1 LRGKRR
7 FKIGDVVKVTMLV
20 DANNSFLF
28 PGGLPFRNDGEP
40 VKAIT
45 MGGELADRSSLL
57 LKLGVIEDVRIQ
69 RGEKLKV
76 TAYVVAFFK
85 SGSGVQDK
93 SFDGY
98 APFLGDEL
106 ELVSKV
112 GEKAIVIG
120 GI

>member
-1 LRGKRR
+1 MSRKRKFR
-7 FKIGDVVKVTMLV
+7 IGDVVKATKI
-20 DANNSFLF
+20 ASQ
-28 PGGLPFRNDGEP
+28 RESGEP
-40 VKAIT
+40 IRAVTTA
-45 MGGELADRSSLL
+45 GELADRSSLIGR
-57 LKLGVIEDVRIQ
+57 LGVIEDVRMV
-69 RGEKLKV
+69 RNEKLKV

-85 SGSGVQDK
+85 SGSGVLDK